1 VKDYGEIS
9 SALRERYWK
18 FRYNSFLVI
27 SQAKKLGFFS
37 YQLFNERPAKPVRA
51 SRVVTCFLFPQTV

>member
-18 FRYNSFLVI
+18 FRYNSFFGDQP
-27 SQAKKLGFFS
+27 SKKAWLFF
-37 YQLFNERPAKPVRA
+37 LPAV
-51 SRVVTCFLFPQTV
+51 Q